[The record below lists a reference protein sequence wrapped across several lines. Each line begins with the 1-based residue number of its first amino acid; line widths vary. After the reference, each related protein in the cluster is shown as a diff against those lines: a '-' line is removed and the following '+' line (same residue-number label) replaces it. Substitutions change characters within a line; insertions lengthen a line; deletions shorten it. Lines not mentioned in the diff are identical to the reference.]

1 MSIEV
6 GLKILKELIMKE
18 PNTLFKVPFQ
28 VENYK
33 EVLKKIKDYKEK
45 NVIMIDKEIKY
56 VLRSIFDFHLSDKTH
71 ALVFYSFGKNNA
83 LILGR
88 IKGKHINLLM
98 PVDDMVCNFET
109 SFIATYVP

>member
-1 MSIEV
+1 MSVEV

-33 EVLKKIKDYKEK
+33 EVVKKLRDYKK
-45 NVIMIDKEIKY
+45 RNIIIIDKEIKY
-56 VLRSIFDFHLSDKTH
+56 VIRSVFDFHLNDKTH
-71 ALVFYSFGKNNA
+71 AIVFYSLGNKNA

-88 IKGKHINLLM
+88 IKEKYINLLI
-98 PVDDMVCNFET
+98 PVDDMICNFET